1 MRISDGSLERVEVCR
16 LAGAGDDYVD
26 VALGRDRQTF
36 RETRGRYDVILGQDY
51 DERCARRPSRT
62 S

>member
-1 MRISDGSLERVEVCR
+1 MRISDGSLERVEVYW

-26 VALGRDRQTF
+26 VASGRDWQTF
-36 RETRGRYDVILGQDY
+36 SETRGPYDMILGQDY
-51 DERCARRPSRT
+51 DERCARRSSRT